1 MITLGADYVG
11 RSPLSTLRHRRDCGE
26 SPVEDI
32 CGVARVFQLVRGR
45 SITSSRRRVP
55 HTWCSAAWMPWAV
68 IMVDR
73 IFGPA
78 PRVGRAAP
86 LAAILVWQGQGRM
99 RTSATQRADLAK
111 CASVDRHK
119 TMGTR

>member
-11 RSPLSTLRHRRDCGE
+11 RS
-26 SPVEDI
+26 VEDI

-73 IFGPA
+73 ILGPA